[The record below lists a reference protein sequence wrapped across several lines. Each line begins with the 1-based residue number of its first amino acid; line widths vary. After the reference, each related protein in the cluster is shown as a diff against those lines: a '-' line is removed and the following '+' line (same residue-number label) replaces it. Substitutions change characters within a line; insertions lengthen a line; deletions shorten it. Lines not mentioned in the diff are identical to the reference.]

1 MRSMLSDALNAA
13 LRTLF
18 KVRYPRATT
27 LMNNIP
33 LVGLYA
39 QYRQI
44 KPEIDSAIERV
55 IEKSQFVGGEEVRLF
70 EEEFAAYCE
79 TGGCVGVGNGTD
91 AVYLALRAMGIGSGD
106 EVITVA
112 HTFIATA
119 EGITATGARPV
130 FVDVKQ
136 DTLLM
141 NPELIEPAIT
151 PRTRA
156 IVPVHLY

>member
-18 KVRYPRATT
+18 KVRYPR
-27 LMNNIP
+27 MNNIP

-44 KPEIDSAIERV
+44 KSEIDSAIERV

-91 AVYLALRAMGIGSGD
+91 AVYLALRAMGIGSG
-106 EVITVA
+106 
-112 HTFIATA
+112 
-119 EGITATGARPV
+119 
-130 FVDVKQ
+130 
-136 DTLLM
+136 
-141 NPELIEPAIT
+141 
-151 PRTRA
+151 
-156 IVPVHLY
+156 